1 MLLSL
6 LYREPAPESNQ
17 YMAFAILKVNKT
29 ANEQYQR
36 THGGGLAS
44 ATAVQ
49 LTPMY
54 ASAPPVVA
62 VEIIKREY

>member
-1 MLLSL
+1 
-6 LYREPAPESNQ
+6 
-17 YMAFAILKVNKT
+17 MAFAILKVNKT

-49 LTPMY
+49 VTPMY

>member
-1 MLLSL
+1 
-6 LYREPAPESNQ
+6 
-17 YMAFAILKVNKT
+17 MAFAILKVNKT

-36 THGGGLAS
+36 THGGSLVS

-49 LTPMY
+49 ATPMY